1 MTETFFL
8 KKKLFLI
15 AFMEIVWYWQNALL
29 QYVTFSKIIELWS
42 NYERFIFNIE
52 LILQPANLKGNIPVI
67 M

>member
-52 LILQPANLKGNIPVI
+52 LILRPANLKGNIPVI

>member
-1 MTETFFL
+1 
-8 KKKLFLI
+8 
-15 AFMEIVWYWQNALL
+15 MEIVWYWQNALL

-52 LILQPANLKGNIPVI
+52 MILRPANLKGNVPVI

>member
-1 MTETFFL
+1 
-8 KKKLFLI
+8 
-15 AFMEIVWYWQNALL
+15 MEIVWYWQSALL